1 MKKFLT
7 IGLITMGIFGVSLS
21 TNAQKI
27 GYISADE
34 IMVSMPEAARIDTA
48 LNQYQ
53 QALYQDAQARQT
65 AFNEAVAKFYKDST
79 TMSPSLKEVTRTNL
93 QKQVQELS
101 GADQNIQQQMQQK
114 QQELLGPVQRR
125 LLTAI
130 QDVAKENGYA
140 YVLPKESLLV
150 APPGDDIA
158 PLVRR
163 KLGLKAVGMNT
174 GTGAPSSSTSAP
186 ATSAP
191 SKIKVKS
198 K

>member
-7 IGLITMGIFGVSLS
+7 IGLITMGIFASSVSVK
-21 TNAQKI
+21 AQAKI

-34 IMVSMPEAARIDTA
+34 IMVSMPEASKIDTA

-53 QALYQDAQARQT
+53 QALYQAAQDKQT

-93 QKQVQELS
+93 QKQVQELG
-101 GADQNIQQQMQQK
+101 GADQAIQQQMQQK

-125 LLTAI
+125 LLVAI

-150 APPGDDIA
+150 APPGDDLA

-163 KLGLKAVGMNT
+163 KLGLRAAQTNNS
-174 GTGAPSSSTSAP
+174 TGAPSNSAP
-186 ATSAP
+186 ANSAP
-191 SKIKVKS
+191 SKVKVKS